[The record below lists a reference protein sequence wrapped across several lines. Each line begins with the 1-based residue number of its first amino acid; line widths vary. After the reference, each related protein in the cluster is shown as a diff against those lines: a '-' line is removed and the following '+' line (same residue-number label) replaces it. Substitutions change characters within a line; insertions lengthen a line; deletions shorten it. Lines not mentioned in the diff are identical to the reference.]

1 MLEESRSLQAVAET
15 PERASLEREL
25 YLTPFIDTL
34 RADAG
39 AAAKRWVDRCG
50 LSLAKYEFECTPAHE
65 FNVLR
70 LHLHAPRG
78 SELLVYLGARDVAP
92 QGTWRQLATS
102 KDLRLFVADDD
113 VTRAALSTPKLYA
126 GLKKLSLL
134 LRKSDAGEHGPDPD
148 AGVISLPL
156 NDFANVHDRTFRW
169 VGEYDGVTQGM
180 LRLGFRCNQDCA
192 FCWQGRTWA
201 EPPAEFYE
209 VWLRQM
215 VAAGLERIAI
225 SGGEPTLHRDL
236 TRLVGIASSGG
247 AVVSLQTN
255 AILLGR
261 RDLAAN
267 LRAAG
272 LAEASVSLHAG
283 EAELSDRMTRA
294 PGTFV
299 RTKAGIE
306 AALAAGLGVNLTCVV
321 ERDNVHALARHAQ
334 FIVESF
340 GQHADRLS
348 VAYAHPAEYYDQDH
362 WAEALVPLDVS
373 GPAVGEA
380 VTALRRAGIVVNTQ
394 GGCGFPTCALRD
406 FPEALQ
412 SLAPERL
419 PAGEVASRMYAEECA
434 DCALRP
440 GCVGLRRVYF
450 DKFGGRGVR
459 PFETLTP
466 MIEGLVRER
475 AQ

>member
-1 MLEESRSLQAVAET
+1 MLEESHSPQEFADT
-15 PERASLEREL
+15 PERANLEREL
-25 YLTPFIDTL
+25 CLTPFIDTL
-34 RADAG
+34 RAEAG
-39 AAAKRWVDRCG
+39 AAAERWVNRCG
-50 LSLAKYEFECTPAHE
+50 LSLAKYEFECTTAHE

-70 LHLHAPRG
+70 LHLPTPRG
-78 SELLVYLGARDVAP
+78 GELLVYVGARDVTPKEA
-92 QGTWRQLATS
+92 WRELAKS

-113 VTRAALSTPKLYA
+113 TTRAALATPKLYA
-126 GLKKLSLL
+126 GLKRLSLL
-134 LRKSDAGEHGPDPD
+134 VRNSDSGASEPD
-148 AGVISLPL
+148 AGAISTPL
-156 NDFANVHDRTFRW
+156 NTFANVHDRTFRW

-201 EPPAEFYE
+201 EPPADYYE

-261 RDLAAN
+261 GDLAVK

-321 ERDNVHALARHAQ
+321 ERDNVHALARHAE

-340 GQHADRLS
+340 GEHANNLS

-362 WAEALVPLDVS
+362 WADALVPLDVS
-373 GPAVGEA
+373 GPAVGQA
-380 VTALRRAGIVVNTQ
+380 VTALRRAGIIVNTQ

-459 PFETLTP
+459 PFEALTP
-466 MIEGLVRER
+466 MIEGLVRE
-475 AQ
+475 QPL